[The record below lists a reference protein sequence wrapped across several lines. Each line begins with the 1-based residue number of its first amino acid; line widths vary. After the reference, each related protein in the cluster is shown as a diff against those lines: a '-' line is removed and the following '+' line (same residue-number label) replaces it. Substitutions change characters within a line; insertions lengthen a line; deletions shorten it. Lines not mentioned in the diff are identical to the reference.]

1 MPGILTLHGKNVQL
15 QFTQHKVKLT
25 NNDELKDLLSN
36 NTEATT
42 DAIVTGILQ
51 EFKKRNNRDMEIK
64 AASMAVEIWGHVY
77 TEKFATAIK
86 YLASI
91 SLVSGIADK
100 IVEHCEIID
109 MGEYGHDN
117 NRFVWDT
124 LAPFKTM
131 IAKLL

>member
-1 MPGILTLHGKNVQL
+1 MPDMLTLHGKNIQL
-15 QFTQHKVKLT
+15 EFTQHKVKLT
-25 NNDELKDLLSN
+25 NDDQLRALLSS

-42 DAIVTGILQ
+42 DAIVTGILN
-51 EFKKRNNRDMEIK
+51 EFKKRNNRDLDIK

-86 YLASI
+86 YLSSI
-91 SLVSGIADK
+91 SIISGIANK
-100 IVEHCEIID
+100 IVEHCEVID
-109 MGEYGHDN
+109 MGESGHDN

-124 LAPFKTM
+124 LAPFKSM